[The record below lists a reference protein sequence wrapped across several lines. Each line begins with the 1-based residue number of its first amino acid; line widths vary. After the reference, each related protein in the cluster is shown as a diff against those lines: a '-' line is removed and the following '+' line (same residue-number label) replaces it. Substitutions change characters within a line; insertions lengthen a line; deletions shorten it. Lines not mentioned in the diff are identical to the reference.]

1 VNKSFFN
8 LTENSHRQVLNLIRL
23 HKEISGAELSRIT
36 SLRPSTVLYIL
47 RSLDEKGLIEISG
60 TGESTTKGGKKP
72 TLWKIKN
79 NIGYILGLEVLP
91 HKIRIVLAGLE
102 GVILDK
108 DENIPT
114 LKINEKNLIDETIKT
129 ILAMLAKHSLQFEQI
144 LGVGIAFPG
153 LIDGK
158 NGTILYSSALG
169 LENFP
174 LKLRLESKIS
184 LKFTIANDANSGAM
198 DVKWYSEPTQTLP
211 ANIVYITYN
220 QGAKNLGAGLIIN
233 NSLYLGVSGAAGEI
247 FYPLPKIPS
256 IVERGIKKLGS
267 GHLLLNQFTNIED
280 IKISDIMN
288 YEKQGCGIS
297 TFVIEEICKLIADE
311 IARIIG
317 FINPDLIVI
326 GGDITMQETLL
337 KKYIVPYAHERTT
350 SYLKHGYY
358 MPEIRFS
365 QFGKFSVAAGAT
377 ALILS
382 ELMDN

>member
-1 VNKSFFN
+1 
-8 LTENSHRQVLNLIRL
+8 
-23 HKEISGAELSRIT
+23 
-36 SLRPSTVLYIL
+36 
-47 RSLDEKGLIEISG
+47 
-60 TGESTTKGGKKP
+60 
-72 TLWKIKN
+72 
-79 NIGYILGLEVLP
+79 
-91 HKIRIVLAGLE
+91 
-102 GVILDK
+102 
-108 DENIPT
+108 
-114 LKINEKNLIDETIKT
+114 
-129 ILAMLAKHSLQFEQI
+129 M
-144 LGVGIAFPG
+144 
-153 LIDGK
+153 
-158 NGTILYSSALG
+158 
-169 LENFP
+169 
-174 LKLRLESKIS
+174 
-184 LKFTIANDANSGAM
+184 ANDANSGVM

-233 NSLYLGVSGAAGEI
+233 NCLYLGVSGAAGEI

-288 YEKQGCGIS
+288 FEKQGCGIS

-326 GGDITMQETLL
+326 GGDITMQEALL

-365 QFGKFSVAAGAT
+365 QFGKFSVAVGAT